1 MDNRTSI
8 ETKNLDQATQFLTFI
23 MAKEEYGVAILDVQ
37 EIRGWEPCTEIPN
50 MPAYVKGVI
59 NLRGTIVPIIDLRQK
74 FGLKNVE
81 YSAVTVVIVV
91 KVLVQDKSKIMG
103 LVVDAVSDVHTIAHS
118 EINLPP
124 QLCNENE
131 PNVIRGLVSIQGKMV
146 ILLNSSLL
154 LDLNQFQALEHLNAQ
169 VMPSEQALVKS
180 E

>member
-8 ETKNLDQATQFLTFI
+8 GIENLEQTTQFLTFI
-23 MAKEEYGVAILDVQ
+23 MAEEEYGVAILDVQ

-91 KVLVQDKSKIMG
+91 KVLVQGKSKIMG
-103 LVVDAVSDVHTIAHS
+103 LVVDAVSDVHTIAHN

-131 PNVIRGLVSIQGKMV
+131 PNIIRGLVSIQGKMV

-154 LDLNQFQALEHLNAQ
+154 LDLKQFQTIEHLKAQ
-169 VMPSEQALVKS
+169 ITPDVQTLMKS
-180 E
+180 D

>member
-1 MDNRTSI
+1 MDNNTSI
-8 ETKNLDQATQFLTFI
+8 ETKSVVQTTQFLTFI

-37 EIRGWEPCTEIPN
+37 ESRGWEPCTEIPN
-50 MPAYVKGVI
+50 MPAHVKGVI
-59 NLRGTIVPIIDLRQK
+59 NLQGTIAPIIDLRQK

-81 YSAVTVVIVV
+81 YSKMTVVIVV
-91 KVLVQDKSKIMG
+91 KVLVQGKSTVMG

-124 QLCNENE
+124 QLGNENE

-154 LDLNQFQALEHLNAQ
+154 LDLQQFQTIEYLKSQVISNAST
-169 VMPSEQALVKS
+169 VVKN